1 MLSRNENELISIGEN
16 LGSVCQAGQVIL
28 LSGNL
33 GAGKTTLLSQIR
45 QNLCPGREK
54 QKPRGCA
61 A

>member
-33 GAGKTTLLSQIR
+33 GAGKTTLVKGIAKSLGIEQ
-45 QNLCPGREK
+45 
-54 QKPRGCA
+54 
-61 A
+61 